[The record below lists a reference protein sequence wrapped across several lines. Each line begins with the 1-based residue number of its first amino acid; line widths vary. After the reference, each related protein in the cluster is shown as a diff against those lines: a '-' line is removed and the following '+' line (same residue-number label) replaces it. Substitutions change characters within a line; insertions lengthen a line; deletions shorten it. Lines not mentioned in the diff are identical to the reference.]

1 MHLFQTLAERGVLH
15 SCTISERGRL
25 LDITSSLSDQ
35 LGYSE
40 AELKN
45 CNIESVFTAESLH
58 VLQDILSSPPADEK
72 LQSLELTL
80 IRHSG
85 NLLPVLASGLIEWR
99 SGEAAQIHLA
109 VMPIGSLSHRLN
121 QVRSA
126 NEVMSQML
134 HSAKVAYWCIEFA
147 EAVDMSQSSD
157 EIVRQVFEN
166 RSYWRMC
173 NRAMAEVYEMPA
185 DVDFSQQ
192 PVRLYWPRSPAN
204 EEFVRRLVEADFCVD
219 GALSVDRRHDGS
231 PAYVENDVRAAIH
244 NGLLLR
250 MWGSIRDVSQELRMQ
265 HDAQQR
271 IDSLK
276 RVFDAVP
283 DAVVV
288 IDDELQPRWRNSVFE
303 NTFGI
308 TQGATI
314 AQTLMDSSLPE
325 RIWHSVHLTDL
336 EGRLRVFNV
345 HCSRIL
351 IQGSVAWKVAVL
363 RTAEQGAQ
371 LTGELHP

>member
-1 MHLFQTLAERGVLH
+1 MHIFETLAAREVLH
-15 SCTISERGRL
+15 SCTVSQRGRVL
-25 LDITSSLSDQ
+25 RISPSLGNQ
-35 LGYSE
+35 LGYGE
-40 AELKN
+40 TELEHCDSGK
-45 CNIESVFTAESLH
+45 ILTSESLD
-58 VLQDILSSPPADEK
+58 VLQNVLFSPPADEK

-80 IRHSG
+80 IRRSG
-85 NLLPVLASGLIEWR
+85 SLYPVLASGLVEWR
-99 SGEAAQIHLA
+99 SGESAQIHLA
-109 VMPIGSLSHRLN
+109 LMPIGAISHRLN
-121 QVRSA
+121 QSRSA

-134 HSAKVAYWCIEFA
+134 LSAKVAYWCIEFA
-147 EAVDMSQSSD
+147 EAVDISQSPD

-166 RSYWRMC
+166 RSYWRLC

-192 PVRLYWPRSPAN
+192 PVQLYWPRSPAN

-271 IDSLK
+271 IDALR

-303 NTFGI
+303 GTFGI
-308 TQGATI
+308 TQAATI
-314 AQTLMDSSLPE
+314 AQALMDSSLPE

-336 EGRLRVFNV
+336 EGNLRAFNV

-351 IQGSVAWKVAVL
+351 VEEAPWKVAVL
-363 RTAEQGAQ
+363 RAADQGAPMA
-371 LTGELHP
+371 GELHP